1 MMRYPVWLAAA
12 VSLSLIG
19 SAAVG
24 STRAPAPATGS
35 DGWLT
40 LSMLTPSGSAA
51 LAGTAAG
58 AAQPDA
64 VTPPA
69 AYARP
74 GTPPIPVLLVWL
86 GVLGTMVYIATKSSH
101 HRAPNSPA

>member
-1 MMRYPVWLAAA
+1 MIRYRVWVAAA

-19 SAAVG
+19 SAAAG
-24 STRAPAPATGS
+24 STPAPARAPAS
-35 DGWLT
+35 YGWLA

-51 LAGTAAG
+51 LTGTAAG
-58 AAQPDA
+58 AAQPDS